1 MRITVAGAGPGGEVL
16 LSSVVAVV
24 DTTTVDLAEAAAAD
38 VSDVAVILN
47 DPGRV
52 GLSNHARRKVEDRI
66 VDIGDRTI
74 DDGSMEI
81 GGRGLVSASARFSSL
96 DVGKEVT
103 ILEAGLF
110 VTAIASFEGSRRVT
124 LDAPAPRG

>member
-81 GGRGLVSASARFSSL
+81 GGRGLVSASARF
-96 DVGKEVT
+96 
-103 ILEAGLF
+103 
-110 VTAIASFEGSRRVT
+110 RRST
-124 LDAPAPRG
+124 WGRR